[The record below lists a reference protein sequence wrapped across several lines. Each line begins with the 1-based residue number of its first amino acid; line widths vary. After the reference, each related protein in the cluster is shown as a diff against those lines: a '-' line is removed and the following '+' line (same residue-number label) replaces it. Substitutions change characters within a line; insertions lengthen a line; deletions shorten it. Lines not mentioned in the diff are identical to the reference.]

1 MVRLADLTTGQKQK
15 KCKLIIGLQ
24 KGASQVKFFNLSE
37 QGTTY
42 VSEKHPHSET
52 LILTMTKDIVFG
64 VVAIVAI
71 KTVGAL
77 AVFSILGMAFFAW
90 IAKLMEV

>member
-1 MVRLADLTTGQKQK
+1 M
-15 KCKLIIGLQ
+15 
-24 KGASQVKFFNLSE
+24 KFFNLSE

-42 VSEKHPHSET
+42 VSEKIPHSET

-77 AVFSILGMAFFAW
+77 AVLGILGLAFFDW
-90 IAKLMEV
+90 IVKLMEV